1 MNKITLEHFKKN
13 LEEQIAKIELQA
25 LDDEAVSSISLHF
38 HKDTS
43 SFKMDLYEDLTHDVV
58 LDLEMLQL
66 SGSQNG
72 WGCLLNSQ
80 YSPSIRRYISQSS
93 SEFNRGL
100 TYFFS
105 TQTVSSTI
113 PQHLTH

>member
-1 MNKITLEHFKKN
+1 MLHRVMNKITLEHFKKN

-66 SGSQNG
+66 SGFERTFFQFLIG
-72 WGCLLNSQ
+72 FL
-80 YSPSIRRYISQSS
+80 IRRERSHQQLCNLCNSC
-93 SEFNRGL
+93 N
-100 TYFFS
+100 
-105 TQTVSSTI
+105 V
-113 PQHLTH
+113 